1 MIRHSFTLPL
11 FHSFAMTL
19 SVVIPVYN
27 SQETLEPLLLT
38 LQDCLRLIDF
48 EVVLVNDGSR
58 DRSEEVVYR
67 LADRY
72 ANVQGLSLRRNFGEF
87 NAVLCGLTHTS
98 GDYVVIIDDDSQ
110 NPPEAILTL
119 LETAQSGK
127 FDVVYSRYAEKK
139 HAWFRNVG
147 SSLLN
152 YLTTYL
158 LDKPKSLYLSS
169 FKLINRPVVNEIVGY
184 QGPFPYI
191 DALIFRVTRNVTS
204 VEVPHHARHSGGS
217 NYTLSKL
224 VSLFLNVLFG
234 YSTLPLRLF
243 AGLGLGL
250 FSGSILMGLVLL
262 TGSLLSWFA
271 VAGWA
276 IVVWVVLVLAGL
288 QMLFLAVLSE
298 YIGKMFLTQSG
309 QKAYVLKKEARKQS
323 SQ

>member
-1 MIRHSFTLPL
+1 
-11 FHSFAMTL
+11 MTL

-27 SQETLEPLLLT
+27 SQETLELLVEK
-38 LQDCLRLIDF
+38 LQGFLMTIDF

-58 DRSEEVVYR
+58 DRSEEIVYG
-67 LADRY
+67 LANRY

-87 NAVLCGLTHTS
+87 NAVLCGLTHAT
-98 GDYVVIIDDDSQ
+98 GEYVVIIDDDFQ

-119 LETAQSGK
+119 LQTAQSGD
-127 FDVVYSRYAEKK
+127 FDVVYSRYAQKQ

-147 SSLLN
+147 SQLLN

-169 FKLINRPVVNEIVGY
+169 FKLINRPVVNEIVTY
-184 QGPFPYI
+184 TGPFPYI

-204 VEVPHHARHSGGS
+204 VEVPHHSRQSGAS
-217 NYTLSKL
+217 NYTAGKL

-250 FSGSILMGLVLL
+250 FGLSVGLGLL
-262 TGSLLSWFA
+262 LLAGFLLGWFE

-276 IVVWVVLVLAGL
+276 LVVWVVLLLSGL

-298 YIGKMFLTQSG
+298 YIGKMFLAQSG
-309 QKAYVLKKEARKQS
+309 KKAYVLKSNVRQKG
-323 SQ
+323 